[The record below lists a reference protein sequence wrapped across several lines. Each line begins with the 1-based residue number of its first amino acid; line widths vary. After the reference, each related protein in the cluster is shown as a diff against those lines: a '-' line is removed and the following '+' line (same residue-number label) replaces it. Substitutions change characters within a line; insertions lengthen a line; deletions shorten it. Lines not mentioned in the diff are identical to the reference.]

1 MVIIIIIYVVALYLI
16 FFKFRWLPWNSWT
29 QYSSLF
35 IGIVVMTASLVGLRN
50 TAPSSSQAAITAR
63 VVEIA
68 PQVSGRVNSVP
79 AERNVRVDAGTI
91 LYTIDPTAYAARVA
105 DLEARLS
112 LSRLRRDQFREL
124 AEASAGSQFQLQQ
137 TEAQTRQLEAQ
148 LAGAQF
154 DLENTKIRAPTNGLV
169 ARMFLKEGM
178 QVSPGRAVMTFMDTD
193 ELLVG
198 GLFPQHA
205 LRNVKIGDR
214 VTVNFPV
221 LPGRIFESKVLII
234 PSAIGDSVFV
244 ASGTLPTIQAQ
255 RMVRNYPIYIELP
268 ENFPNELKR
277 VGMAALIYI
286 HTEEQ
291 SNIVGGVAGIIQQIK
306 ASLDAVL

>member
-1 MVIIIIIYVVALYLI
+1 
-16 FFKFRWLPWNSWT
+16 
-29 QYSSLF
+29 LF
-35 IGIVVMTASLVGLRN
+35 IGIVIMTAFLVALRN
-50 TAPSSSQAAITAR
+50 TAPSSSQATITAR

-91 LYTIDPTAYAARVA
+91 LYTIDPTAFAARVA
-105 DLEARLS
+105 DLESRLS
-112 LSRLRRDQFREL
+112 LSRMRRDQFREL

-178 QVSPGRAVMTFMDTD
+178 QVSPGRAVMTFLDTD

-244 ASGTLPTIQAQ
+244 ASGTLPSVQAQ
-255 RMVRNYPIYIELP
+255 RMVRIYPIYIELP
-268 ENFPNELKR
+268 EDYPDELRR

-286 HTEEQ
+286 HTEKQ